1 MLRSMF
7 SGVSGLRSHQTM
19 MDVIGNNIANVN
31 TVGYKASTAV
41 FADLLS
47 QQISGAGAP
56 TLTAGGTNPTQV
68 GLGSKVEAISTSFT
82 QGAAQLTGRD
92 TDLSIN
98 GDGFFVVNKNG
109 QQLVTRAGS
118 LSFDS
123 QGRVT
128 SPDGGL
134 VQGWPAAAS
143 GAINPNAAV
152 ADLQMPLG
160 QTIAPS
166 ATTTLRLGGNL
177 DAAAVAGANITSS
190 IDVFDRQ
197 GTPVTATFTMTKTA
211 VANQW
216 TMSATATGPN
226 STVLPVTVAPA
237 TITFDPATGQITN
250 GPFGMTIG
258 GGNFPGPVNID
269 FGVPGTAAAFSQFS
283 GASSLTGLSQ
293 DGFAM
298 GQLNGFT
305 IGPDGVV
312 TGVFSNG
319 RNRSIGQIALANF
332 SNPAGLEKVGDSEFR
347 ATVNSGLA
355 QIGTANS
362 GGRGNFSGSTLEMSN
377 VDLAREFTNLIVAQR
392 GFQANS
398 RVITSA
404 DELLQ
409 ELVNLKR

>member
-1 MLRSMF
+1 MF
-7 SGVSGLRSHQTM
+7 SGVSGLRGHQTM

-31 TVGYKASTAV
+31 TVGFKSSTAV

-47 QQISGAGAP
+47 QQVTGAGAP
-56 TLTAGGTNPTQV
+56 TAAQGGTDAQQV
-68 GLGSKVEAISTSFT
+68 GLGSKIQSISTSFT

-109 QQLVTRAGS
+109 QQLFTRAGS

-134 VQGWPAAAS
+134 VQGWPAD
-143 GAINPNAAV
+143 GNGVINPNAAV
-152 ADLQMPLG
+152 SDLQMPLG
-160 QTIAPS
+160 QTISPQ
-166 ATTTLRLGGNL
+166 ATSTLRLGGNL
-177 DAAAVAGANITSS
+177 DAAATTGASITSS

-197 GTPVTATFTMTKTA
+197 GTPVTATFTMTKSATA
-211 VANQW
+211 DQW

-226 STVLPVTVAPA
+226 NTVLPVTVSPA
-237 TITFDPATGQITN
+237 TITFNPANGQITN
-250 GPFGMTIG
+250 GPFSLTVG
-258 GGNFPGPVNID
+258 GGNFPAPITVD
-269 FGVPGTAAAFSQFS
+269 FGTPGAADAFSQFAGS
-283 GASSLTGLSQ
+283 SSLTGLSQ
-293 DGFAM
+293 NGYAM

-305 IGPDGVV
+305 FGPDGVV

-319 RNRSIGQIALANF
+319 RNRAIGQIALANF

-347 ATVNSGLA
+347 STANSGLA
-355 QIGTANS
+355 QIGTASS

>member
-1 MLRSMF
+1 
-7 SGVSGLRSHQTM
+7 M

-31 TVGYKASTAV
+31 TVGFKSSTAV
-41 FADLLS
+41 FGDLLS
-47 QQISGAGAP
+47 QMVSGAGAP
-56 TLTAGGTNPTQV
+56 TATAGGTNPTQV
-68 GLGSKVEAISTSFT
+68 GLGSRIAAISTSFT

-109 QQLVTRAGS
+109 QQLFTRAGS
-118 LSFDS
+118 LAFDAE
-123 QGRVT
+123 GRVT
-128 SPDGGL
+128 TPDGGL
-134 VQGWPAAAS
+134 VQGWPA
-143 GAINPNAAV
+143 GVDGTINSNATV
-152 ADLQMPLG
+152 SDLQMPLG

-166 ATTTLRLGGNL
+166 ATSTLRLGGNL
-177 DAAAVAGANITSS
+177 NAAATAGTALTSS
-190 IDVFDRQ
+190 IDLFDRQ
-197 GTPVTATFTMTKTA
+197 GTPVTATFTMTKSATA
-211 VANQW
+211 DQW
-216 TMSATATGPN
+216 TMTATAAGPGGAPITA
-226 STVLPVTVAPA
+226 TVSPA
-237 TITFDPATGQITN
+237 TITFNPANGQITN
-250 GPFGMTIG
+250 GPFSLTLG

-269 FGVPGTAAAFSQFS
+269 FGTSGTSDAFSQFS
-283 GASSLTGLSQ
+283 GTSSLTGLSQ
-293 DGFAM
+293 DGYSM

-319 RNRSIGQIALANF
+319 RNRSIGQIALASF
-332 SNPAGLEKVGDSEFR
+332 SNPAGLEKVGDSSFR
-347 ATVNSGLA
+347 STVNSGLA
-355 QIGTANS
+355 QVGTANS